1 MQVVSNTSPVCN
13 LAIIGRLEVLRGQFG
28 SIQIPEA
35 VRAELARLE
44 HPGGR
49 QAIERACTDGWIRIE
64 RLTTSS
70 DLSNLL
76 SSSLDAGEAEAIA
89 LAIESRANLLVID
102 ETAGRAM
109 ARSLGIT
116 LTGTLGVLLKEKREG
131 RIPSLLI
138 EMDRLVNDAGFFLSP
153 RVRRTFLDAAGESG

>member
-13 LAIIGRLEVLRGQFG
+13 LAIIGRLDVLRGQFG
-28 SIQIPEA
+28 TIQIPEA

-44 HPGGR
+44 HPDGR
-49 QAIERACTDGWIRIE
+49 QAIDQACADGWIRVE
-64 RLTTSS
+64 RLTRS
-70 DLSNLL
+70 DLSEVLL
-76 SSSLDAGEAEAIA
+76 SSLDAGESEAIA

-109 ARSLGIT
+109 ARSLAIT
-116 LTGTLGVLLKEKREG
+116 LTGTLGLLLKEKREG
-131 RIPSLLI
+131 RIASLGI

-153 RVRRTFLDAAGESG
+153 RVRRTFLDAAGESS

>member
-1 MQVVSNTSPVCN
+1 MQVVSNTSPVCK
-13 LAIIGRLEVLRGQFG
+13 LAIIGRLDVLRGQFG
-28 SIQIPEA
+28 AIQIPEA

-49 QAIERACTDGWIRIE
+49 QAIDQAYAEGWIRIQ
-64 RLTTSS
+64 RLTSS
-70 DLSNLL
+70 DLSGVL

-109 ARSLGIT
+109 ARSLAIT
-116 LTGTLGVLLKEKREG
+116 LTGTLGILLKEKREG
-131 RIPSLLI
+131 RIPSLGI
-138 EMDRLVNDAGFFLSP
+138 EMDRLVSDAGFFLSP